1 MTITTKK
8 QAHYLILIGTV
19 MAFFGA
25 LIAFLTDFDGIL
37 LILGAIVL
45 YEVVARS
52 EPGRDIF
59 PKQTSFLPKN
69 KVMFW
74 IVVGAGI
81 LLTVN
86 SVLEL
91 WKFVFAG

>member
-8 QAHYLILIGTV
+8 QANYLVLIGTV
-19 MAFFGA
+19 MAILAA
-25 LIAFLTDFDGIL
+25 LVMFLTDFDGIPL
-37 LILGAIVL
+37 MLGAIVL

-59 PKQTSFLPKN
+59 PKQTSLLPKN
-69 KVMFW
+69 KVIWW

-86 SVLEL
+86 SVLEF